1 MWGSNPCATAGAG
14 GSNRAPGRG
23 RRACA
28 SAPHLDVQGD
38 TGRAR
43 WPAARVG
50 LHPDHLPER
59 VGDHG
64 SPPTVRP
71 AGPGSRSITLRRA
84 AWRQTRAAPH
94 GGACQPSTPWPHPCP
109 RTAALARPPDPPQP
123 VQLRHQRPSAVL
135 QVLQVAVAVER
146 PAVNAARPAAP
157 VAGLRGARTGVVGP
171 GPAGAAAALVDPRS
185 GLDAD
190 LPGPARPPAA
200 HQASPPMACCQAP
213 TTSGSRRARPSR
225 SRMARAHRTP
235 RRWGPPDKVW
245 GRQATRRRDG
255 WPAPEPS
262 RHSAVAHD
270 RAAATARK
278 ASAAG
283 AAARLL
289 AVPSGIDGAHRRR
302 VNAQPVSRR
311 IPEVV
316 ARSRR
321 PDPADTCRSSG
332 AATSRSRCRCATGWW
347 AVPPSRSPSGW
358 PASVPACRRRC
369 RPGGL
374 GHLGQHRTWRSA
386 DGRRDCGGPTRA
398 GRGELPAG
406 LRCLLLPRLH
416 GLAAALGDGQPAREQ
431 AKPDQ
436 RSPPRPARCV
446 AALLASLPGHHV
458 HLPPPPR

>member
-157 VAGLRGARTGVVGP
+157 VAGLRGARTGVAGLR
-171 GPAGAAAALVDPRS
+171 PADASAGLADPRS

-190 LPGPARPPAA
+190 LPGPARLPAA

-213 TTSGSRRARPSR
+213 TNPPSRRAW
-225 SRMARAHRTP
+225 P
-235 RRWGPPDKVW
+235 RRSPVARPPYSPAVGPAGHGQGPDH
-245 GRQATRRRDG
+245 ATHAGVTAAGSSALAGVVAKPVD
-255 WPAPEPS
+255 
-262 RHSAVAHD
+262 RHSP
-270 RAAATARK
+270 AAAP
-278 ASAAG
+278 
-283 AAARLL
+283 AARHSRL
-289 AVPSGIDGAHRRR
+289 AY
-302 VNAQPVSRR
+302 SRR
-311 IPEVV
+311 QL
-316 ARSRR
+316 SF
-321 PDPADTCRSSG
+321 
-332 AATSRSRCRCATGWW
+332 
-347 AVPPSRSPSGW
+347 
-358 PASVPACRRRC
+358 
-369 RPGGL
+369 
-374 GHLGQHRTWRSA
+374 
-386 DGRRDCGGPTRA
+386 
-398 GRGELPAG
+398 
-406 LRCLLLPRLH
+406 
-416 GLAAALGDGQPAREQ
+416 
-431 AKPDQ
+431 
-436 RSPPRPARCV
+436 
-446 AALLASLPGHHV
+446 
-458 HLPPPPR
+458 